1 MQQIQMVG
9 NSKAILTHVH
19 TQYVSGSNT
28 LELKYN
34 LSMFL
39 GVAALSFAASKGHL
53 EIVRILI
60 QHGALVNAVDHS
72 DSSALVAAA
81 KNGHLDVVG
90 HLVSNCEW
98 STDSVHDLGSYIF
111 AIMHHL

>member
-1 MQQIQMVG
+1 M
-9 NSKAILTHVH
+9 
-19 TQYVSGSNT
+19 YVSDSTT
-28 LELKYN
+28 LKFIYN
-34 LSMFL
+34 LSIFL

-111 AIMHHL
+111 HIVIL

>member
-1 MQQIQMVG
+1 MQNQSHFYV
-9 NSKAILTHVH
+9 
-19 TQYVSGSNT
+19 YVSDSTT
-28 LELKYN
+28 LKFIHN
-34 LSMFL
+34 LSIFL

-111 AIMHHL
+111 HIVHQEFSFYNYVDILI

>member
-1 MQQIQMVG
+1 MSI
-9 NSKAILTHVH
+9 
-19 TQYVSGSNT
+19 
-28 LELKYN
+28 
-34 LSMFL
+34 FL

-111 AIMHHL
+111 DIMYQEFFYNYVDILS

>member
-1 MQQIQMVG
+1 MFIRMH
-9 NSKAILTHVH
+9 L
-19 TQYVSGSNT
+19 SGSNT

-34 LSMFL
+34 LSIFL

-111 AIMHHL
+111 AIMIIMLIF

>member
-1 MQQIQMVG
+1 MLR
-9 NSKAILTHVH
+9 NTSYLFLTSVTFRPTSANIHF
-19 TQYVSGSNT
+19 SN
-28 LELKYN
+28 
-34 LSMFL
+34 L
-39 GVAALSFAASKGHL
+39 GVAALTFAASKGHL
-53 EIVRILI
+53 EIVRLLI

-111 AIMHHL
+111 DIIHREFFIIMLIFYV

>member
-1 MQQIQMVG
+1 MKS
-9 NSKAILTHVH
+9 NSTFFSLFT
-19 TQYVSGSNT
+19 
-28 LELKYN
+28 
-34 LSMFL
+34 

-53 EIVRILI
+53 EIVRTLL

-81 KNGHLDVVG
+81 KNGHLDIVG

-98 STDSVHDLGSYIF
+98 ATDSVHDLGMCKY
-111 AIMHHL
+111 AM

>member
-1 MQQIQMVG
+1 MSI
-9 NSKAILTHVH
+9 
-19 TQYVSGSNT
+19 
-28 LELKYN
+28 
-34 LSMFL
+34 FL

-98 STDSVHDLGSYIF
+98 STDSVHDLGPYIF
-111 AIMHHL
+111 DIIPREFAYIFFIIMLIFYVMMFAFIMY